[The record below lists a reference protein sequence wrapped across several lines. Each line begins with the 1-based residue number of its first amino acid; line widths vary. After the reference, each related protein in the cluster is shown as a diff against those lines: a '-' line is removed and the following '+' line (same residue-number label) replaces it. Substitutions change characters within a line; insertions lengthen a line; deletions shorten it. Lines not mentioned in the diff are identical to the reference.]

1 MSCNPCN
8 TNPCN
13 PCNPCGPCGPCGPSL
28 GSYQYCPPNC
38 WGGPAYNVKCSQ
50 TNFCKSS
57 NIIINTPKNTTDSC
71 TGETALN
78 IEGSGLSIVGGCGG
92 MGDSPM
98 VVVAGTICS
107 CPNNFTTTVSYQEQE
122 LDSKTTYI
130 GNMTWCVC
138 GCNICAT
145 GQLHSLDGSSSG
157 SISIQGCVSS
167 VCGIRTICI
176 TSITI
181 TIS

>member
-13 PCNPCGPCGPCGPSL
+13 PCGPSQCGPSL

-57 NIIINTPKNTTDSC
+57 NIIINTPNGSTTDTC
-71 TGETALN
+71 TGATALN

-92 MGDSPM
+92 QGDSPM
-98 VVVAGTICS
+98 VFVAGTICS
-107 CPNNFTTTVSYQEQE
+107 CPNNFSTTVSYNVDEG
-122 LDSKTTYI
+122 STTTIYI

-138 GCNICAT
+138 GCNVCAT
-145 GQLHSLDGSSSG
+145 GQLKSLDGSANG

-181 TIS
+181 TI

>member
-13 PCNPCGPCGPCGPSL
+13 PCGPSQCGPSL

-57 NIIINTPKNTTDSC
+57 NIIINTPNGSTTDTC
-71 TGETALN
+71 TGATALN

-92 MGDSPM
+92 QGESPM

-107 CPNNFTTTVSYQEQE
+107 CPNNFSTTVSYNV
-122 LDSKTTYI
+122 DDDGSTTTYI

-138 GCNICAT
+138 GCNVCAT
-145 GQLHSLDGSSSG
+145 GQLKSLDGSTNG

-181 TIS
+181 TI

>member
-13 PCNPCGPCGPCGPSL
+13 PCGPSQCGPSL

-57 NIIINTPKNTTDSC
+57 NIIINTSHSSTTDSC
-71 TGETALN
+71 TGETSLN

-92 MGDSPM
+92 TGESPM

-107 CPNNFTTTVSYQEQE
+107 CPNNFTTTVSYYVNEVNGNG
-122 LDSKTTYI
+122 TTYI

-138 GCNICAT
+138 GCNVCAT
-145 GQLHSLDGSSSG
+145 GQLKSLDGSANS

-181 TIS
+181 S